1 VTLQP
6 PPANIDGKVC
16 VDSQASILPTR
27 NKIPTTSSTTLPTN
41 MIEWSSE
48 AHLNLE
54 TVAHL
59 TAHLGL
65 NFFILFYFNAIIH
78 FVLLFS
84 HFVEYG

>member
-1 VTLQP
+1 
-6 PPANIDGKVC
+6 
-16 VDSQASILPTR
+16 
-27 NKIPTTSSTTLPTN
+27 

-84 HFVEYG
+84 HFAEYG